1 MKDDKNTI
9 NDLKDLVKKF
19 CDQRDWKK
27 FHNPKDLAIGIST
40 EAAELLQIFRFK
52 NEHESKEMLKDSR
65 KREEVGEEL
74 ADVLYFVLRFAQLYD
89 FDLSD
94 ELKKSSGKTRKD
106 TPLSLRRAQTQNTM
120 SLEVVKN
127 DGSFPDTSWEP

>member
-1 MKDDKNTI
+1 MEKKDDRTA
-9 NDLKDLVKKF
+9 F
-19 CDQRDWKK
+19 CDQRDCKK

-94 ELKKSSGKTRKD
+94 ELEKKLRKNEERYPAELAKGSNAKSNELGSGEK
-106 TPLSLRRAQTQNTM
+106 
-120 SLEVVKN
+120 
-127 DGSFPDTSWEP
+127 